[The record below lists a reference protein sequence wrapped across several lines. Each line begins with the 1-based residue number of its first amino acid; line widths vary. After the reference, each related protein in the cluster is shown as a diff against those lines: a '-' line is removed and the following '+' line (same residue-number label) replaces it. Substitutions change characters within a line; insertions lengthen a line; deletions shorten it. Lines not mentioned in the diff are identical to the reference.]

1 MAANFKL
8 AYLIHGDDHGRIGER
23 RARLRALAE
32 EQSGPEGLEILAGD
46 ASTPAAAAAALC
58 AMTLT
63 AGRRFVIVDDVE
75 RWADADLEPVVR
87 ALASPPPDTTVAFF
101 AREEGRV
108 RTPDGLSKAVK
119 AAGGEVSAELKVK
132 AWELPKWT
140 AQRGGEL
147 GLELEAGAAQALVAA
162 VGERQQRL
170 LRELEKLA
178 LECGEGAILT
188 AEAVDELAA
197 RSAERRAWTLAD
209 ALVGRDGTGA
219 LRAYEALSAQGERL
233 ESLIFQ
239 MTRRVRQALE
249 VAERL
254 EAGEPAAQVKRS
266 LRMPAKAAEAFVT
279 AVSRNDRD
287 TLRRALEQLA
297 DLELD
302 ARGGRALPRETAAVR
317 TILRL
322 AA

>member
-1 MAANFKL
+1 MPTFKP
-8 AYLIHGDDHGRIGER
+8 AYLICGDDHGRIAER

-32 EQSGPEGLEILAGD
+32 ERSGAGGVEVLQGE
-46 ASTPAAAAAALC
+46 ASTPDAATAALS

-63 AGRRFVIVDDVE
+63 ADRRFVIVDGVE
-75 RWADADLEPVVR
+75 RWRDADLDSLVQ
-87 ALASPPPDTTVAFF
+87 ALGSPPPETTIAFF
-101 AREEGRV
+101 AREET
-108 RTPDGLSKAVK
+108 RTRAPERLHKAVRE
-119 AAGGEVSAELKVK
+119 AGGEVGAERTMK

-140 AQRGGEL
+140 AQRAREL
-147 GLELEAGAAQALVAA
+147 GLELEPGAARALVAT

-170 LRELEKLA
+170 QRELEKLA
-178 LECGEGAILT
+178 LACGGGAAIS
-188 AEAVDELAA
+188 AEAVEELAA
-197 RSAERRAWTLAD
+197 PSAQRRAWSLAD
-209 ALVGRDGTGA
+209 ALVARDGSTA
-219 LRAYEALSAQGERL
+219 LRTYEALIAQGERL

-239 MTRRVRQALE
+239 MVRRMRQAIE

-254 EAGEPAAQVKRS
+254 EAGEPSARVKRG
-266 LRMPAKAAEAFVT
+266 LRMPGKAADAFVD
-279 AVSRNDRD
+279 AAARSDPEM
-287 TLRRALEQLA
+287 LRRGLAQLA